1 MTDRMT
7 KAKMWARGCC
17 GSSWQDWRVVLSC
30 LFCTAPTETTQ
41 TTSNYVTAGSSLE
54 AVPILA
60 LNARVRHVCADTQ
73 TVRVKKAAVSV
84 RTAPP
89 TGTTRC
95 SSAPTA
101 RPVLQAPGSA
111 C

>member
-30 LFCTAPTETTQ
+30 LFCTAPSETTQ
-41 TTSNYVTAGSSLE
+41 TTSNYVTSVTAGSSLE

-73 TVRVKKAAVSV
+73 TVRV
-84 RTAPP
+84 
-89 TGTTRC
+89 
-95 SSAPTA
+95 
-101 RPVLQAPGSA
+101 
-111 C
+111 